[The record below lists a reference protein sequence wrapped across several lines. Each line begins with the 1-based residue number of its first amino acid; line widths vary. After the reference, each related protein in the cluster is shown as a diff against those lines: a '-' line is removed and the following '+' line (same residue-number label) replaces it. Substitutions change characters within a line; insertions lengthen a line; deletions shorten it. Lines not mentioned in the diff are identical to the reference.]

1 MAAPQF
7 SDEELEAYLDE
18 ALDPDQARLIEL
30 AMRSDATLLARLS
43 QINRRRDAGV
53 HTLGEIW
60 RTNQVGV
67 PEVAQLGQYLLGV
80 LPEPQRDYIEFRLQV
95 LRCPF
100 TIARIRDL
108 QQQQAA
114 NDVALQTRRTK
125 YYHSS
130 AGLLKKKPRSNPHR
144 E

>member
-1 MAAPQF
+1 MSSPQY

-18 ALDPDQARLIEL
+18 ALDPDQARRIEL
-30 AMRSDATLLARLS
+30 EMRRDATLIARLS
-43 QINRRRDAGV
+43 QINRRRDAGI

-67 PEVAQLGQYLLGV
+67 PDSSVLGQYLLGV
-80 LPEPQRDYIEFRLQV
+80 LPEAERDYIDFRIEV

-100 TIARIRDL
+100 TIARIKDL
-108 QQQQAA
+108 QHQQAA
-114 NDVALQTRRTK
+114 TDEGTETRRKK

-130 AGLLKKKPRSNPHR
+130 AGLLKKKPRPNSNR
-144 E
+144 D

>member
-1 MAAPQF
+1 MPTSRF

-18 ALDPDQARLIEL
+18 ALDAERARDIEL
-30 AMRSDATLLARLS
+30 AMRHDATLIARLS
-43 QINRRRDAGV
+43 QVNRRRDAGV

-67 PEVAQLGQYLLGV
+67 PDNVILGQYLLGV
-80 LPEPQRDYIEFRLQV
+80 LPDAHRDYIDFRVNV

-108 QQQQAA
+108 QQLQAES
-114 NDVALQTRRTK
+114 DDRTESRRKK
-125 YYHSS
+125 YFHSS
-130 AGLLKKKPRSNPHR
+130 AGLLKKKPRGPS
-144 E
+144 